1 MQGQCPSE
9 KTLLSAQT
17 CSNSQRNYGRR
28 DGGPGDEE
36 VGREGGWGPT
46 EATVKATRQNLHRPK
61 SITLHENA
69 LEAHV
74 SSSKSKLLY

>member
-1 MQGQCPSE
+1 MQTQFLKLEPPSNNIVE
-9 KTLLSAQT
+9 QSRAAA
-17 CSNSQRNYGRR
+17 
-28 DGGPGDEE
+28 GDEE